1 MAAEVARVIAED
13 APVIDRAHLRRMTAG
28 ARDLERDL
36 LCLFDTQCVILMD
49 RIANVACPVR
59 ATLAHTLKG
68 SALGIGAMRV
78 ARAAA
83 AVESREE
90 HQTAALVRLNEA
102 VQEARLAIARLL
114 ACADE

>member
-1 MAAEVARVIAED
+1 
-13 APVIDRAHLRRMTAG
+13 MTAG

-36 LCLFDTQCVILMD
+36 LCLQCVVLMD
-49 RIANVACPVR
+49 RMAVACPAR

-83 AVESREE
+83 AVESGEE